1 MDALIMFY
9 IKGKVIDFVRKS
21 ILELELTQKGKK
33 GIEKTEMLLENFW
46 SKAEKFIIEEQK
58 RDIKWLPNSI
68 ENFGEEVSLEVIKK
82 LKEMLDIRQLAQEIF
97 DQEKKENPEIF

>member
-1 MDALIMFY
+1 MDALIIFY

-21 ILELELTQKGKK
+21 ILGLELTQKGKK
-33 GIEKTEMLLENFW
+33 GIEKMEMLLENFW

-68 ENFGEEVSLEVIKK
+68 ENFGEEVALEVIKK

-97 DQEKKENPEIF
+97 DQEKKENVL